1 MVQNIRPPQ
10 DPYVVQHQSG
20 SDVKPVRGKDN
31 GVEADKSTPT
41 PVSPPPTKDQVAQAA
56 ARIKEV
62 LRGTTSRLEFEIDP
76 DLNRMDKVV
85 IKILNGESGEVI
97 RQIPAQEFVDLAKH
111 LDDSKGLLVREHA

>member
-10 DPYVVQHQSG
+10 DPYVAQHPSG
-20 SDVKPVRGKDN
+20 SDVKPVRGQDKS
-31 GVEADKSTPT
+31 VEADKSTPA
-41 PVSPPPTKDQVAQAA
+41 PVSPPTKDQVAQAA

-62 LRGTTSRLEFEIDP
+62 LRGTTSRLEFEIDS
-76 DLNRMDKVV
+76 DLHTMNKVV

-97 RQIPAQEFVDLAKH
+97 RQIPAQELVDLAKH

>member
-10 DPYVVQHQSG
+10 DPYVAQHRSG

-31 GVEADKSTPT
+31 GVEADKSPPT
-41 PVSPPPTKDQVAQAA
+41 PVSPPTRDQVAQAA

-76 DLNRMDKVV
+76 DLNTMNKVV

-97 RQIPAQEFVDLAKH
+97 RQIPAQELLDLAKH

>member
-31 GVEADKSTPT
+31 GVEADKSSPT
-41 PVSPPPTKDQVAQAA
+41 PVSPPTKDQVAQAA

-62 LRGTTSRLEFEIDP
+62 LRGTTSRLEFEIDS
-76 DLNRMDKVV
+76 DLKTMNKVV
-85 IKILNGESGEVI
+85 IKILNGESGELI
-97 RQIPAQEFVDLAKH
+97 RQIPAQELVDLAKH

>member
-10 DPYVVQHQSG
+10 DPYVAQHQSG

-31 GVEADKSTPT
+31 GVGTDKSTPT
-41 PVSPPPTKDQVAQAA
+41 PVSPPTRDQVAQAA

-62 LRGTTSRLEFEIDP
+62 LRGTTSRLEFEVDP
-76 DLNRMDKVV
+76 DLDRMDKVV

-97 RQIPAQEFVDLAKH
+97 RQIPAQELVDLAKH